1 MKKTRNPG
9 GIEREMQLAARHRA
23 DQQARRIRWD
33 RLLQT
38 RRDYVSWTEFY
49 FWARSIMEADAGIS
63 DWLGVILKERTP
75 GFIEYDLEY
84 RGTYPKQKSLPWQR
98 LTEWINAHIFESA
111 HRDGWLEAITF
122 YAARDL
128 RSQRAMAYWRECRTL
143 WRRKRPHSYPFF
155 EEWRHAAGDRD
166 CASILRPEISTI
178 VQSSKRASTERFA
191 AEVERY
197 IDWEAF
203 AHWARSPLVEGG
215 ELPPEVE
222 QELQARCP
230 GFLDRDKE
238 LRRNDR
244 PGKPQSWVRLLAWG
258 EGQFFSDAKKG
269 GWFDAVLFY
278 AADHPRKVRT
288 SEYWAHW
295 DNQWSRDPKAS
306 YPSFDKWRKDA
317 DDYVEETSN

>member
-1 MKKTRNPG
+1 LKKTRNPG
-9 GIEREMQLAARHRA
+9 GIEREMQLAARHRV

-75 GFIEYDLEY
+75 GFIEYDLEH
-84 RGTYPKQKSLPWQR
+84 RGTHPKQKSLPWQR
-98 LTEWINAHIFESA
+98 LTEWINEHIFEYA
-111 HRDGWLEAITF
+111 HQEGWLEAITF
-122 YAARDL
+122 SAARDL

-143 WRRKRPHSYPFF
+143 WRRKRPHSYPPF
-155 EEWRHAAGDRD
+155 EEWRHAAGDCD
-166 CASILRPEISTI
+166 CASILRPEINTI

-203 AHWARSPLVEGG
+203 AHWARSPLVEGV
-215 ELPPEVE
+215 ELPPELE

-230 GFLDRDKE
+230 GFLDRDNE

-288 SEYWAHW
+288 SEY
-295 DNQWSRDPKAS
+295 
-306 YPSFDKWRKDA
+306 
-317 DDYVEETSN
+317 